1 MTELKAQTETM
12 GRIGVVLTAALET
25 TALPVFKA
33 AQNSRAAGSCHGP
46 VGGSRGAGW
55 KKAWNTAIPTAEL
68 QMGSARFLSRD
79 SSLEG
84 KSDTASRVR

>member
-1 MTELKAQTETM
+1 MTELRAQT
-12 GRIGVVLTAALET
+12 GVVLTAALET

-55 KKAWNTAIPTAEL
+55 KKALNTAIPIAEL
-68 QMGSARFLSRD
+68 QMGSARFLSRG

-84 KSDTASRVR
+84 KNDSASRVR